1 MKITKR
7 QLRRIIKEVT
17 GPHPSTPADTSDG
30 PYRDHFNITDVD
42 SGRPIQASIYTNYG
56 MVTISFG
63 NSFTLHIDAQSA
75 EQLGAAIQE
84 AGLQLGDLESGRNPG
99 GSIG

>member
-7 QLRRIIKEVT
+7 QLRKIINEWT
-17 GPHPSTPADTSDG
+17 GPHPSTPTDTSPG

-42 SGRPIQASIYTNYG
+42 NGRPIQTSIYTNYG

-63 NSFTLHIDAQSA
+63 KSFTLHIDAASA
-75 EQLGAAIQE
+75 QELGAAIQE
-84 AGLQLGDLESGRNPG
+84 AGLQLGDFEAGRNPG

>member
-7 QLRRIIKEVT
+7 QLRRIINEVA
-17 GPHPSTPADTSDG
+17 GPHPSTPSDTSPG

-42 SGRPIQASIYTNYG
+42 NGRPIQTSIYTNYG

-63 NSFTLHIDAQSA
+63 KSFTLHIDAASA
-75 EQLGAAIQE
+75 QELGAAIQE
-84 AGLQLGDLESGRNPG
+84 AGLQLGDFEAGR
-99 GSIG
+99 SDE

>member
-7 QLRRIIKEVT
+7 QLRRVIKEAT
-17 GPHPSTPADTSDG
+17 GPHPTTPGDTSGG

-42 SGRPIQASIYTNYG
+42 SGRPIQTSIYTNYG
-56 MVTISFG
+56 MVTVSFG
-63 NSFTLHIDAQSA
+63 NSFVLHIDAQSA

-84 AGLQLGDLESGRNPG
+84 AGLQLGDFEAGRNPG